1 MVIVGM
7 ENVIL
12 SVRKIPRWIYIEL
25 YHIRQKGE
33 GVVVDVTTIL
43 LGHREFCPKKLAKY
57 QLLARPLL

>member
-1 MVIVGM
+1 MELRERKERVGALLCIQKWM
-7 ENVIL
+7 IL
-12 SVRKIPRWIYIEL
+12 
-25 YHIRQKGE
+25 KGE